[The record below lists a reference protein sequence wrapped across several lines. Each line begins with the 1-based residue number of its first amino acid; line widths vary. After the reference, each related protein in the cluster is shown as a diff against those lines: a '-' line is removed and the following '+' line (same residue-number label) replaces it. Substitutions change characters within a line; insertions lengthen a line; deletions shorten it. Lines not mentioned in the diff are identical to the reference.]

1 MKPVSFYGILAAIIV
16 ILVAGIKYFA
26 TYENLEGES
35 LAYSGIIVFSLL
47 CISFY
52 VLTRYLSSKSAEKAY
67 MNLIFMNFLI
77 KFVIVILIPL
87 VYYLENDVMTS
98 NFILPYIIVYI
109 VFTVFETAFMSKNVR
124 MRKGR

>member
-1 MKPVSFYGILAAIIV
+1 MKPISFYGILAAIIV

-26 TYENLEGES
+26 LNENIEGES

-109 VFTVFETAFMSKNVR
+109 VFTVFETAFLSKNVR